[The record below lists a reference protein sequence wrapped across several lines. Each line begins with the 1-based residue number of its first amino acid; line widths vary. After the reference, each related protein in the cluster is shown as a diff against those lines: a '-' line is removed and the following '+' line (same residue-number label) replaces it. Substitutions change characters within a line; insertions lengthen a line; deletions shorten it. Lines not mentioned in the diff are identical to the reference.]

1 MLCSSASHDE
11 AVAEVV
17 AEKMYEDRNREGG
30 EGLDNGSQPR
40 QLEP

>member
-17 AEKMYEDRNREGG
+17 AEKMYEGG